1 MSTLKYPLLPYSL
14 SVWNHLKKYGDAEC
28 LLERI
33 RWNPQQVRSDKVMQ
47 ALRNAMLAHPI
58 FWAEFDDEGKHYP
71 GKCENVL
78 NGPFHQVKTGECD
91 SDAYVEIRVNRL
103 LGDGISR
110 LIFAEDFCRA
120 LAGLPI
126 EPDDYWKYLESVENH
141 KQDPSYLRHGVELK
155 DEFGRVDYPLA
166 PKEDTDLSS
175 SKTNGILQV
184 DLRIFQDQVADFI
197 DSWKLSLNGLM
208 VLSTAMAI
216 MDMENSDKAGM
227 TWAYDGRETEQEQ
240 RIFGSLHRDV
250 PICIKRAE
258 IKDMIRQTRTALRR
272 GIAHS
277 DYPFTLTSPADSPWH
292 KAVNVVVEPAWD
304 NAKSQIPEGLHIE
317 DDYTWSAM
325 SYLDVEVFDNPL
337 RMQLRYDAACYTEQ
351 RMLQF
356 GEQIKE
362 NIKNMLRQHNVP
374 RA

>member
-1 MSTLKYPLLPYSL
+1 MSTVKYPLLPYSL
-14 SVWNHLKKYGDAEC
+14 SVWNRLKKYGDAEY

-33 RWNPQQVRSDKVMQ
+33 SWNPQLLSSDKVMQ
-47 ALRNAMLAHPI
+47 ALRSALLAHPI

-78 NGPFHQVKTGECD
+78 NGPFHQVKTGEGEG
-91 SDAYVEIRVNRL
+91 DAYAEIRVNRL

-126 EPDDYWKYLESVENH
+126 EPDNYWEYLESIQNH
-141 KQDPSYLRHGVELK
+141 KHSPSYLQHGVELK
-155 DEFGRVDYPLA
+155 DEFCKIDYPLA
-166 PKEDTDLSS
+166 PKEDTDLPQR
-175 SKTNGILQV
+175 NADGIIQV
-184 DLRIFQDQVADFI
+184 DLAIFQEQVIDFI

-208 VLSTAMAI
+208 ILSSAMAI

-250 PICIKRAE
+250 PICIMRAE

-304 NAKSQIPEGLHIE
+304 NAKNQLPEGLHIE

-325 SYLDVEVFDNPL
+325 SYLDVEVFENPL

-351 RMLQF
+351 RIAEFAQ
-356 GEQIKE
+356 QIKE
-362 NIKNMLRQHNVP
+362 NVRKILDFHGK
-374 RA
+374 

>member
-14 SVWNHLKKYGDAEC
+14 SVWNHLKKSGDAEY

-33 RWNPQQVRSDKVMQ
+33 SWNPQQVSSDKVVQ
-47 ALRNAMLAHPI
+47 ALRSALLAHPI

-120 LAGLPI
+120 WAGLPI
-126 EPDDYWKYLESVENH
+126 EPDNYWEYLESVEYH
-141 KQDPSYLRHGVELK
+141 KQDLSYLRHGVELK

-166 PKEDTDLSS
+166 PKEDACLPPRNA
-175 SKTNGILQV
+175 NGIIPV
-184 DLRIFQDQVADFI
+184 DLEFSHGQVAGFI
-197 DSWKLSLNGLM
+197 DSWKLSLNGLII
-208 VLSTAMAI
+208 LSSAMAI
-216 MDMENSDKAGM
+216 MDMEGMDKAGL

-240 RIFGSLHRDV
+240 RIFGSLHSDV

-304 NAKSQIPEGLHIE
+304 NAKNQLPEGLHIE

-325 SYLDVEVFDNPL
+325 SYLDVEVFENPL

-351 RMLQF
+351 RMHQF
-356 GEQIKE
+356 AERIVNNLNEILKQK
-362 NIKNMLRQHNVP
+362 K
-374 RA
+374 